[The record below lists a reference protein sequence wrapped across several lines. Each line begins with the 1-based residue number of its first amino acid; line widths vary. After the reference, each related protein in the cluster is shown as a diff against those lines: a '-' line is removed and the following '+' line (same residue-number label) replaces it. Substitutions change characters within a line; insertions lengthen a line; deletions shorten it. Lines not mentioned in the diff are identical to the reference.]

1 MSAITVAESSSV
13 SFQAHQDAAEKRGQE
28 TANRAAE
35 RASGAADNPAVY
47 ISASSLAQ
55 RAADLSLRLDEMARA
70 ADISAKEALAREA
83 ELSRVN
89 EAARHSV
96 ADEAAA
102 REEDTARVLAEQT
115 AAQLVQDKLSMTT
128 RTDRNILQYLTG

>member
-13 SFQAHQDAAEKRGQE
+13 SLQARQDAAEKRAQE
-28 TANRAAE
+28 TNNRAAE

-47 ISASSLAQ
+47 ISTSPLAQ

-70 ADISAKEALAREA
+70 ADISVREALAREA
-83 ELSRVN
+83 ELSRES
-89 EAARHSV
+89 EAARRSD
-96 ADEAAA
+96 AEAA
-102 REEDTARVLAEQT
+102 REEEAARVLAGQT

-128 RTDRNILQYLTG
+128 EADRNILQYLTG

>member
-13 SFQAHQDAAEKRGQE
+13 SLQARQDAAEKRGQE
-28 TANRAAE
+28 TTNRAAE

-47 ISASSLAQ
+47 ISTSSLAQ

-70 ADISAKEALAREA
+70 ADISAREALAREA
-83 ELSRVN
+83 ELSRET
-89 EAARHSV
+89 EAARRGD
-96 ADEAAA
+96 AEAAA
-102 REEDTARVLAEQT
+102 VREEDAARVLAGQT

-128 RTDRNILQYLTG
+128 EADRNILQYLTG